1 MKTIKLNSET
11 KIDTGFTTPE
21 NYFENFASR
30 ILLEIK
36 ENEKK
41 KPIALYSKIKIWT
54 VAVAAIFI
62 LGLLIPVYP
71 FFENPMSRIDDK
83 SLENYLVYSSS
94 ISDAELAYLLDNNDL
109 EKISVELKV
118 EDKIIENELTK
129 NTDLEQYLLN

>member
-1 MKTIKLNSET
+1 MKTFKLNSET

-21 NYFENFASR
+21 NYFENFASK
-30 ILLEIK
+30 ILLEIQ
-36 ENEKK
+36 ENEEK

-54 VAVAAIFI
+54 AAVAAIFI
-62 LGLLIPVYP
+62 LGLLIPINH
-71 FFENPMSRIDDK
+71 FFENPMSKIDDK

-94 ISDAELAYLLDNNDL
+94 FSDAELAYLLDNNDL
-109 EKISVELKV
+109 EKISIELKV

>member
-1 MKTIKLNSET
+1 MKTFKLNSET

-21 NYFENFASR
+21 NYFENFASK
-30 ILLEIK
+30 ILLEIQ
-36 ENEKK
+36 ENDEK

-54 VAVAAIFI
+54 AAVAAIFI
-62 LGLLIPVYP
+62 LGLLIPVYH
-71 FFENPMSRIDDK
+71 FFENPMSKIDDK

-94 ISDAELAYLLDNNDL
+94 FSDAELAYLLDNNDL
-109 EKISVELKV
+109 EKISIELKV

>member
-1 MKTIKLNSET
+1 M
-11 KIDTGFTTPE
+11 
-21 NYFENFASR
+21 
-30 ILLEIK
+30 
-36 ENEKK
+36 
-41 KPIALYSKIKIWT
+41 SK
-54 VAVAAIFI
+54 
-62 LGLLIPVYP
+62 
-71 FFENPMSRIDDK
+71 IDDK

>member
-30 ILLEIK
+30 VLLEIK
-36 ENEKK
+36 ENEEK

-71 FFENPMSRIDDK
+71 FFENPMSKIDDK